1 MANLP
6 LNGREA
12 FPRRDNFMDMSVEV
26 WKEDKSVMDQKY
38 FKFQAQYWCYKN
50 KIYDL
55 SDFIK
60 THPGG
65 AHWLE
70 MTRGSDITDFV
81 ETHHL
86 NIGKIEEILKKY
98 YVKESENRV
107 DFFRFEWS
115 EKTLYSSIRKRVVSY
130 LKERGQGGN
139 MQVKLQYFLL
149 IFSFFACFFWLYKSQ
164 SQIIAFITGIFCF
177 AMLGVGHNFI
187 HQKTSLLRFCADV
200 TLFGSYQWTVSHAL
214 SHHTY
219 TNLEIDIEIQAM
231 EPFIYYLANKP
242 KNPAINVVFG
252 HLLFIFLGVLN
263 YIRRFLFFF
272 VGKDKLQP
280 ENVIPLIELVILWT
294 NAEGFG
300 SALKLWLIMHSVAS
314 FQMILATFP
323 NHRTENHWSEGEPN
337 AVKCFAEHTI
347 LTTSDHSVKLP
358 LIFAYLCF
366 GGFNDHILH
375 HLFPTIDRSLI
386 PELKHILIEEC
397 KKFGIVYKE
406 SNFFENL
413 KGVYVAFF
421 RDKPYYQGIKK
432 NN

>member
-1 MANLP
+1 MAAP
-6 LNGREA
+6 LIGREA

-26 WKEDKSVMDQKY
+26 WKEDKCAVDQKH
-38 FKFQAQYWCYKN
+38 FKFDPNYWCYKN
-50 KIYDL
+50 KVYDL
-55 SDFIK
+55 SGFVK

-86 NIGKIEEILKKY
+86 NIEKIQEILIKY
-98 YVKESENRV
+98 HVKDSEIHK

-115 EKTLYSSIRKRVVSY
+115 EKTLYSSLRKRVANY
-130 LKERGQGGN
+130 MKTRGKTGDIST
-139 MQVKLQYFLL
+139 KLQYFLL
-149 IFSFFACFFWLYKSQ
+149 IVLFFVSFFLLYASQ
-164 SQIIAFITGIFCF
+164 SQLIAFLTGVLSF

-187 HQKTSLLRFCADV
+187 HQKTSVFRFCADV

-242 KNPAINVVFG
+242 KNPVINVLFG
-252 HLLFIFLGVLN
+252 HLLFTFLGVLN
-263 YIRRFLFFF
+263 YIRRFAFFF
-272 VGKDKLQP
+272 FGKDKLQP
-280 ENVIPLIELVILWT
+280 ENIIPLVELVILWT
-294 NAEGFG
+294 NAESFG

-314 FQMILATFP
+314 LQMILATFP
-323 NHRTENHWSEGEPN
+323 NHRTQNHWSEGEPN
-337 AVKCFAEHTI
+337 PVKCFAEHTI
-347 LTTSDHSVKLP
+347 LTTSDHSVKMP
-358 LIFAYLCF
+358 LIFAYICF

-375 HLFPTIDRSLI
+375 HLFPTIDRSVI
-386 PELKHILIEEC
+386 PEIKHILIEEC
-397 KKFGIVYKE
+397 GKFGIVYKE

-413 KGVYVAFF
+413 QGVYAAFF
-421 RDKPYYQGIKK
+421 REKPYYKGNKK